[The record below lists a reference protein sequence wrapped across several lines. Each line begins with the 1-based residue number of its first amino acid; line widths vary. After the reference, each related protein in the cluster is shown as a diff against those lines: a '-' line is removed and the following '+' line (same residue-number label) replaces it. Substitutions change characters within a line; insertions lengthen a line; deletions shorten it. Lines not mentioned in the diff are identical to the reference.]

1 MNKFR
6 DLGICQWFLKLAK

>member
-6 DLGICQWFLKLAK
+6 DLGICQCFLKLAK